1 LGDSTESAGFAD
13 HVLRLGKSKQFES
26 RYTRNNDSVW
36 QDAAWRRVRQPC
48 LRQISGFC
56 PMSLLGS
63 FRADQLIT
71 QLAAESK
78 PDSPAAQR
86 LVAKLK
92 SIGPKVIP
100 KAIDALAMTDKS
112 HTMLFVDILASMVS
126 DKTLPAFRE
135 GLADGNERV
144 VSGTSWALSSS
155 TNYNANNLLD
165 FFDDAEV
172 SKHALIEVLRV
183 HKQDLSVHELLQR
196 AYDLEPKASAAVF
209 KIIEETIRPEMVPD
223 LIARMGGKDPYI
235 KIHLMGLLSKFD
247 KPEVNQA
254 LEMQLK
260 DTNKLVR
267 SAALSALASRG
278 GAVNIVAVSKLLQ
291 DPDLDVQ
298 GKAVDMLVQMKHPE
312 TVKYLADALKDESEY
327 ARRAAVEVLNELGDK
342 DSVKD
347 LLNVLKDNDWWVRS
361 RAGDA
366 LAEIGGPKVV
376 QAVVALIQDEDEEI
390 RRTAIEILNATKDD
404 SAVDHL
410 IKATSDTDWWV
421 RERSVDALSKIGS
434 PKALPRLLEMLGQ
447 DAKTDTV
454 VIRALSKIGNQSHI
468 ARLLPM
474 LNRGER
480 EVQVEAIKAISAL
493 ADESHADTVRSVL
506 RKVKQSEEP
515 TIINSADKALKAL
528 EARFSESVLAENK
541 RAEKIGEHTKT
552 LLLDNED
559 LEKLLSAQPRISP
572 DATRGATSAAAA
584 TSAPI
589 LDISKLNPG
598 DIIDGRYKYIEKI
611 GKGAFGTVLL
621 MHDEVVDEQLILK
634 FLNPNVSSDEEMMKR
649 FVHELRYSRKITHR
663 NVIRIYD
670 FLHLQGCY
678 AISMEYF
685 PSHTLT
691 GEMPNNKP
699 MTMRKALKYSRDMA
713 TGMSIAHQAGVIHRD
728 LKPAN
733 ILVNEDGLLKIVDFG
748 VAAAA
753 SSGDTQLTKT
763 GYVIGSPKYMAPEQ
777 ILGKKVDETADV
789 YSIGVIMYEM
799 TTGVPPYSRGDH
811 MSVMYQHVQGKA
823 KLCQE
828 INPEIPDDY
837 AVIIAKAMSVDK
849 TKRFQS
855 MDELTEALDALPM

>member
-1 LGDSTESAGFAD
+1 
-13 HVLRLGKSKQFES
+13 
-26 RYTRNNDSVW
+26 
-36 QDAAWRRVRQPC
+36 
-48 LRQISGFC
+48 
-56 PMSLLGS
+56 MSLLGA
-63 FRADQLIT
+63 FRADQLIS
-71 QLAAESK
+71 QLSSE
-78 PDSPAAQR
+78 PQTDSRAAQN
-86 LVAKLK
+86 LIAKIK
-92 SIGPKVIP
+92 RIGPKVIP
-100 KAIDALAMTDKS
+100 KAIDALALSDKT
-112 HTMLFVDILASMVS
+112 HTMVFVDILTSLVS
-126 DKTLPAFRE
+126 DKTLDAYRE

-155 TNYNANNLLD
+155 INYNANQLLE
-165 FFDDAEV
+165 FFDDPEV
-172 SKHALIEVLRV
+172 SKHALIEILRV

-196 AYDLEPKASAAVF
+196 AYETDPGESGELF
-209 KIIEETIRPEMVPD
+209 KIIEEIIRPEMIPD

-235 KIHLMGLLSKFD
+235 KIHLIGLLGRFD

-254 LEMQLK
+254 LEIQLR
-260 DTNKLVR
+260 DTHKLVR

-278 GAVNIVAVSKLLQ
+278 SNVNIAAVSKLLQ
-291 DPDLDVQ
+291 DQDLDVQ
-298 GKAVDMLVQMKHPE
+298 GKAVDMLVQMNHPD
-312 TVKYLADALKDESEY
+312 TVKYLADALKDDSEY
-327 ARRAAVEVLNELGDK
+327 ARRAAVEVLNEVGNR

-347 LLNVLKDNDWWVRS
+347 LLNVIKDDDWWVRS

-376 QAVVALIQDEDEEI
+376 NSVVALIKDDDEEI
-390 RRTAIEILNATKDD
+390 RRTAIEILNATKDA

-410 IKATSDTDWWV
+410 IQATNDKDWWV
-421 RERSVDALSKIGS
+421 RERAVDALSKIS
-434 PKALPRLLEMLGQ
+434 DPKVLPCLLEMLGK

-454 VIRALSKIGNQSHI
+454 VIRALSKVGSHTHI
-468 ARLLPM
+468 KKIMPM
-474 LNRGER
+474 ISHDER
-480 EVQVEAIKAISAL
+480 EVQVEAIKAISIL
-493 ADESHADTVRSVL
+493 ADAASAEVVRDVL
-506 RKVKQSEEP
+506 QKVKQSEEE
-515 TIINSADKALKAL
+515 TIIRSADKAIQELD
-528 EARFSESVLAENK
+528 ARFSETVMAENK

-552 LLLDNED
+552 LLLDNEE
-559 LEKLLSAQPRISP
+559 LEKALSAHQAIDP
-572 DATRGATSAAAA
+572 DSTAPPTEAAAPVPAAA
-584 TSAPI
+584 TTM

-598 DIIDGRYKYIEKI
+598 DVIDGRYKYIEKI

-621 MHDEVVDEQLILK
+621 MQDEVVDEQLILK

-670 FLHLQGCY
+670 FLNLQGCY

-685 PSHTLT
+685 PSHTLS
-691 GEMPNNKP
+691 GEIPDGKP
-699 MTMRKALKYSRDMA
+699 MAITKALKYSRDMA
-713 TGMSIAHQAGVIHRD
+713 TGMAIAHLAGVIHRD

-799 TTGVPPYSRGDH
+799 TTGIPPYSRGDH

-823 KLCQE
+823 KQCQE
-828 INPEIPDDY
+828 INPEIPDEY
-837 AVIIAKAMSVDK
+837 AALIAKAMAVDK
-849 TKRFQS
+849 SKRYQS
-855 MDELTEALDALPM
+855 MEELTEALDGISL